1 MFYYIEGNV
10 VYAEPSVAVIDVGGV
25 AYKMTVSYNTFA
37 SLAGKDRAKL
47 YTYLSV
53 SENGIELY
61 GFGDTDELDVYKM
74 LTSISG
80 VGPKA
85 ALAVLSI
92 MTPAQLQRAV
102 ASDDSRA
109 ISKAQGVGGKTAQL
123 IILKLKDKLEAY
135 KAPVTESAPAP
146 GGAGG
151 SAFGCAACDESCRR
165 RSAAGRLFHP
175 ALSRE
180 QQPREASCPSIL
192 FASPLFPIPAP

>member
-146 GGAGG
+146 EGAAAADAIEALVSLGYVKNDVTKIIG
-151 SAFGCAACDESCRR
+151 AMKISGMSAEDII
-165 RSAAGRLFHP
+165 
-175 ALSRE
+175 
-180 QQPREASCPSIL
+180 REAL
-192 FASPLFPIPAP
+192 KRMN

>member
-1 MFYYIEGNV
+1 MFYYIEGNI

-37 SLAGKDRAKL
+37 SLAGRDCARL

-53 SENGIELY
+53 SENGVELY
-61 GFGDTDELDVYKM
+61 GFHDTDELDVYKL

-92 MTPAQLQRAV
+92 MTPSQLQRAV

-109 ISKAQGVGGKTAQL
+109 ISRAQGIGGKTAQL
-123 IILKLKDKLEAY
+123 IILKLKDKLDAYRSAEAGP
-135 KAPVTESAPAP
+135 ASAPKT
-146 GGAGG
+146 
-151 SAFGCAACDESCRR
+151 
-165 RSAAGRLFHP
+165 AAGAAAADAID
-175 ALSRE
+175 ALVSLGYIKNDVSKIIGAMNISGMSAE
-180 QQPREASCPSIL
+180 DIIREALKRMS
-192 FASPLFPIPAP
+192 